1 MMAIVSGQIARGLCK
16 RDASA
21 VGMSIAPAT
30 TRLKFPLGGFESYG
44 AFEKILA

>member
-21 VGMSIAPAT
+21 VGMSIAPANNQVEVSL
-30 TRLKFPLGGFESYG
+30 RRF
-44 AFEKILA
+44 